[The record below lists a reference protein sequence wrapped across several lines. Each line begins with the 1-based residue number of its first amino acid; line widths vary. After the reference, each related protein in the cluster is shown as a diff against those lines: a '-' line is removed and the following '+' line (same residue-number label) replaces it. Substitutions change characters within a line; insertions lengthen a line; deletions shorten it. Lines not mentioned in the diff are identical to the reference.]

1 MKIPYFKKNVL
12 DASSKNLFTV
22 ISTFAGGGGSSTG
35 YRLAGGNVL
44 AINEFVEEAI
54 KTYSLNFPDTK
65 ILSGDIKNLSGKDF
79 LKISGLNSSELD
91 IFDGSP
97 PCSAFSVSS
106 SSKGKN
112 WKGAVVDTRKSYFDD
127 EGEMIHEGTIEVH
140 SGIKSYSD
148 GKTVEAIE
156 DLFNEFI
163 RIAKD
168 IKPKVIIAENV
179 KGLTMESA
187 RGKLAEFING
197 FERIGYVVT
206 YKVMNAAEYG
216 VPQSRQ
222 RTFFVCVREDVA
234 DSVGI
239 NMLNANSICFPEPST
254 PKKLG
259 KYSKDVSI
267 ETAIGDLANDSK
279 EVQELLDVVENGF
292 LKKFVAL
299 LPKNPSKILQPAE
312 TCFNLKRPA
321 RHLPCPTLTQ
331 TGQQK
336 GASGVIHYDED
347 RKLTIK
353 ELKRIMSLPDDYEL
367 TGTFD
372 QQAERIGRMVAPLM
386 MYALANHI
394 YHKILKPYKEI
405 IS

>member
-1 MKIPYFKKNVL
+1 MPYFKSDVTSE
-12 DASSKNLFTV
+12 SSKKLFTV

-65 ILSGDIKNLSGKDF
+65 IIPGDIKKLSGKDF
-79 LKISGLNSSELD
+79 LDVSGLKEGELD

-112 WKGAVVDTRKSYFDD
+112 WKGAILDTRKSYFDD
-127 EGEMIHEGTIEVH
+127 DGEMIHEGSIEVH

-179 KGLTMESA
+179 KGLTMDTA
-187 RGKLAEFING
+187 RAKLAEFING
-197 FERIGYVVT
+197 FEKIGYLTT
-206 YKVMNAAEYG
+206 YKVLNAAEYG
-216 VPQSRQ
+216 VAQSRQ
-222 RTFFVCVREDVA
+222 RTFFVCVRDDVA
-234 DSVGI
+234 NSIGLNI
-239 NMLNANSICFPEPST
+239 LNANSVVFPNPST
-254 PKKLG
+254 PKEHG
-259 KYSKDVSI
+259 KYSKEVAI
-267 ETAIGDLANDSK
+267 EKAIGDVVNDPQ
-279 EVQELLDVVENGF
+279 EVKELLDVVENGF

-299 LPKNPSKILQPAE
+299 LPKNPPKVLQPKE

-336 GASGVIHYDED
+336 GASGVIHYNED

-372 QQAERIGRMVAPLM
+372 QQAERIGRMVAPKM
-386 MYALANHI
+386 MFALASHVYKN
-394 YHKILKPYKEI
+394 ILKPYKD

>member
-1 MKIPYFKKNVL
+1 MHYFKSDVTL
-12 DASSKNLFTV
+12 ESSKKLFTV

-65 ILSGDIKNLSGKDF
+65 IIPGDIKKLSGKDF
-79 LKISGLNSSELD
+79 LDISGLKAGDLD

-112 WKGAVVDTRKSYFDD
+112 WKGAIVDTRKSYFDD
-127 EGEMIHEGTIEVH
+127 EGEMVHEGSVKIS

-148 GKTVEAIE
+148 GKKVEAIE
-156 DLFNEFI
+156 DLFIEFI

-179 KGLTMESA
+179 KGLTMDTA
-187 RGKLAEFING
+187 RAKLAEFING
-197 FERIGYVVT
+197 FEKIGYLTT
-206 YKVMNAAEYG
+206 YKVLNAAEYG

-234 DSVGI
+234 DAIGM
-239 NMLNANSICFPEPST
+239 NMLNVNSISFPDPST
-254 PKKLG
+254 PKEHG
-259 KYSKDVSI
+259 KYSKEVSI
-267 ETAIGDLANDSK
+267 EKAIDDLVNDPK
-279 EVQELLDVVENGF
+279 EVKELLDVVENGF

-299 LPKNPSKILQPAE
+299 LPKNPSKVLQPKE

-336 GASGVIHYDED
+336 GASGVIHYNED

-372 QQAERIGRMVAPLM
+372 QQAERIGRMVAPKM
-386 MYALANHI
+386 MLALASHVYKN
-394 YHKILKPYKEI
+394 ILKPYKEI
-405 IS
+405 S

>member
-1 MKIPYFKKNVL
+1 MKIPYFKKDVL
-12 DASSKNLFTV
+12 EASSKNLFTV

-35 YRLAGGNVL
+35 YRLAGGKIL

-54 KTYSLNFPDTK
+54 KTYSVNFPDTK
-65 ILSGDIKNLSGKDF
+65 IIPGDIKNIYVKNF
-79 LKISGLNSSELD
+79 LDVSELKEGELD

-106 SSKGKN
+106 SSKGNN
-112 WKGAVVDTRKSYFDD
+112 WKGAMVDTRKSYFDD
-127 EGEMIHEGTIEVH
+127 DGEIIHEGSVKIS

-156 DLFNEFI
+156 DLFIEFI

-187 RGKLAEFING
+187 RGKLAKFING
-197 FERIGYVVT
+197 FECIGYLTT
-206 YKVMNAAEYG
+206 YKVLNAAEYG

-234 DSVGI
+234 DVIGM
-239 NMLNANSICFPEPST
+239 NVLNVNSIAFPDPST

-267 ETAIGDLANDSK
+267 EKAIGDLVNDPQ
-279 EVQELLDVVENGF
+279 EVKELLDVVENGF

-299 LPKNPSKILQPAE
+299 LPKNPSKILKPKE

-353 ELKRIMSLPDDYEL
+353 EMKRIMSIPDDYEL

-386 MYALANHI
+386 MYALASNV
-394 YHKILKPYKEI
+394 YNNVLKPYKEL

>member
-1 MKIPYFKKNVL
+1 MPYFKSDVTSE
-12 DASSKNLFTV
+12 SSKKLFTV

-65 ILSGDIKNLSGKDF
+65 IIPGDIKKLSGKDF
-79 LKISGLNSSELD
+79 LDVSGLKEGELD

-112 WKGAVVDTRKSYFDD
+112 WKGAILDTRKSYFDD
-127 EGEMIHEGTIEVH
+127 DGEMIHEGSIEVH

-179 KGLTMESA
+179 KGLTMDTA
-187 RGKLAEFING
+187 RAKLAEFING
-197 FERIGYVVT
+197 FEKIGYLTT
-206 YKVMNAAEYG
+206 YKVLNAAEYG
-216 VPQSRQ
+216 VAQSRQ
-222 RTFFVCVREDVA
+222 RTFFVCVRDDV
-234 DSVGI
+234 
-239 NMLNANSICFPEPST
+239 ANSIGLNILNVNSVVFPNPST
-254 PKKLG
+254 PKEHG
-259 KYSKDVSI
+259 KYSKEVGI
-267 ETAIGDLANDSK
+267 EKAIGDVVNDPQ
-279 EVQELLDVVENGF
+279 EVKELLDVVENGF

-299 LPKNPSKILQPAE
+299 LPKNPPKVLQPKE

-336 GASGVIHYDED
+336 GASGVIHYNED

-372 QQAERIGRMVAPLM
+372 QQAERIGRMVAPKM
-386 MYALANHI
+386 MFALASHVYKN
-394 YHKILKPYKEI
+394 ILKPYKD

>member
-1 MKIPYFKKNVL
+1 MPYFKSDVTSE
-12 DASSKNLFTV
+12 SSKKLFTV

-65 ILSGDIKNLSGKDF
+65 IIPGDIKKLSGKDF
-79 LKISGLNSSELD
+79 LDVSGLKEGELD

-112 WKGAVVDTRKSYFDD
+112 WKGAILDTRKSYFDD
-127 EGEMIHEGTIEVH
+127 DGEMIHEGSIEVH

-163 RIAKD
+163 RVAKD

-179 KGLTMESA
+179 KGLTMDTA
-187 RGKLAEFING
+187 RAKLAEFING
-197 FERIGYVVT
+197 FEKIGYLTT
-206 YKVMNAAEYG
+206 YKVLNAAEYG
-216 VPQSRQ
+216 VAQSRQ
-222 RTFFVCVREDVA
+222 RTFFVCVRDDV
-234 DSVGI
+234 
-239 NMLNANSICFPEPST
+239 ANSIGLNILNVNSVVFPNPST
-254 PKKLG
+254 PKEHG
-259 KYSKDVSI
+259 KYSKEVAI
-267 ETAIGDLANDSK
+267 EKAIGDIVNDPQ
-279 EVQELLDVVENGF
+279 EVKELLDVVENGF

-299 LPKNPSKILQPAE
+299 LPKNPPKVLQPKE

-336 GASGVIHYDED
+336 GASGVIHYNED

-372 QQAERIGRMVAPLM
+372 QQAERIGRMVAPKM
-386 MYALANHI
+386 MFALANHV
-394 YHKILKPYKEI
+394 YKNILKPYKD

>member
-1 MKIPYFKKNVL
+1 MPYFKSDVTSE
-12 DASSKNLFTV
+12 SSKKLFTV

-65 ILSGDIKNLSGKDF
+65 IIPGDIKKLSGKDF
-79 LKISGLNSSELD
+79 LDVSGLKEGELD

-112 WKGAVVDTRKSYFDD
+112 WKGAILDTRKSYFDD
-127 EGEMIHEGTIEVH
+127 DGEMIHEGSIEVH

-179 KGLTMESA
+179 KGLTMDTA
-187 RGKLAEFING
+187 RAKLAEFING
-197 FERIGYVVT
+197 FEKIGYLTT
-206 YKVMNAAEYG
+206 YKVLNAAEYG
-216 VPQSRQ
+216 VAQSRQ
-222 RTFFVCVREDVA
+222 RTFFVCVRDDV
-234 DSVGI
+234 
-239 NMLNANSICFPEPST
+239 ANSIGLNILNVNSVVFPNPST
-254 PKKLG
+254 PKEHG
-259 KYSKDVSI
+259 KYSKEVAI
-267 ETAIGDLANDSK
+267 EKAIGDIVNDPQ
-279 EVQELLDVVENGF
+279 EVKELLDVVENGF

-299 LPKNPSKILQPAE
+299 LPKNPPKVLQPKE

-336 GASGVIHYDED
+336 GASGVIHYNED

-372 QQAERIGRMVAPLM
+372 QQAERIGRMVAPKM
-386 MYALANHI
+386 MFALANHV
-394 YHKILKPYKEI
+394 YKNILKPYKD